1 MLTCWGWRAAECE
14 DGKQHFQRRRG
25 GRRELELKFTIGWM
39 LSALCWWH
47 APMSCEGC
55 KSTDASI
62 QVDGASYSRQTPTV
76 MTVKAFGS
84 WPLGSW
90 ASHLDAHSWICT
102 WEKKPLSTT
111 ALLWWYLIGNYT
123 VLGKLVWNNRA
134 DVMKP
139 TRRSFWKLRKNSK
152 TDVQCCRYCEKAE
165 LGFVGSL
172 ENSVSNLKK
181 KNPRTPLLRAMMGTL
196 IPFLNCEFRESLFSC
211 KKNILLVS
219 TINGVAVPSN
229 PAGAQGFLSN
239 SEAVQGPT
247 WALFRHVCAY
257 FA

>member
-102 WEKKPLSTT
+102 WEKEPLSTT
-111 ALLWWYLIGNYT
+111 ALLWWCLIGNYT

-139 TRRSFWKLRKNSK
+139 TSRSFWKLRKNSK
-152 TDVQCCRYCEKAE
+152 TDVKCCRYCEKAE

-172 ENSVSNLKK
+172 ENSVSN
-181 KNPRTPLLRAMMGTL
+181 
-196 IPFLNCEFRESLFSC
+196 
-211 KKNILLVS
+211 
-219 TINGVAVPSN
+219 
-229 PAGAQGFLSN
+229 
-239 SEAVQGPT
+239 
-247 WALFRHVCAY
+247 
-257 FA
+257 